1 MSLDG
6 DSLRESRGNI
16 VEALRKTVRPR
27 SLRQVN
33 TELYEG
39 GDHCHRSM

>member
-1 MSLDG
+1 MSLKNK
-6 DSLRESRGNI
+6 LRELRENI
-16 VEALRKTVRPR
+16 VEALRKAVRPR
-27 SLRQVN
+27 SLGQVN